1 MKKIK
6 TNVSNKGTEGLII
19 IGDVHGKINRYW
31 DIIKTHK
38 GTSIQVGDFGF
49 KPHHLWHHVNVDAEK
64 HQINFGNHDDY
75 SFINYPHSL
84 GDFSYAE
91 ESGLMTIRGA
101 FSIDRYI
108 RTEGPVS

>member
-19 IGDVHGKINRYW
+19 IGDVHGKVNRYW

-49 KPHHLWHHVNVDAEK
+49 KPHTPLRDGLRKFAEWYK
-64 HQINFGNHDDY
+64 KFY
-75 SFINYPHSL
+75 M
-84 GDFSYAE
+84 E
-91 ESGLMTIRGA
+91 
-101 FSIDRYI
+101 
-108 RTEGPVS
+108 